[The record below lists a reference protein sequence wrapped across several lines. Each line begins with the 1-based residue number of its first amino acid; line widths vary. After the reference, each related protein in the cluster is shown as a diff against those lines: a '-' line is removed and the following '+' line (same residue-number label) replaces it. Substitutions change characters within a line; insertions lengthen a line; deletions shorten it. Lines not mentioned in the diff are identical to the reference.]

1 MLNKVPADL
10 AKKIKCHWLLIN
22 IFTRQQIREAIKQNK
37 TKTPVW
43 EHLGDEEK
51 TELVKQQSTA
61 LFV

>member
-51 TELVKQQSTA
+51 TELVKQ
-61 LFV
+61 